1 VVVGPGRHIGRIKS
15 FNPKKGFG
23 FIDCPEASI
32 HFSGRDV
39 FIHKAQIGDLE
50 VGCDITFFVEA
61 NRDGFPQARDIRKL
75 DGRPPGP
82 PSSRDT
88 SDKGDD
94 SRGPG
99 KAKGKARRRPGKM
112 PHLSFNESI
121 NPDLK
126 LGKKVETDA
135 TPESAVSES
144 MPLAY
149 KWTYWEQPSRED
161 KDYSELTQKV
171 LDFSTVQEFWKF
183 YGQVPQPSM
192 LLGKRLTR
200 EQPDGVLAGIDSI
213 MIFRDGIRP
222 EWEDKVNA
230 TGGHFQFQ
238 LKPDVGGA
246 QLDEYWNNL
255 VLGIIGSGIAPA
267 SMITGIRLVDKL
279 SETRGAK
286 VVRIEVW
293 FSNRE
298 DAQAVAALKKNV
310 EKCMAKHLD
319 GSEGQAPWC
328 ATKNHSR

>member
-1 VVVGPGRHIGRIKS
+1 
-15 FNPKKGFG
+15 
-23 FIDCPEASI
+23 
-32 HFSGRDV
+32 
-39 FIHKAQIGDLE
+39 
-50 VGCDITFFVEA
+50 
-61 NRDGFPQARDIRKL
+61 
-75 DGRPPGP
+75 
-82 PSSRDT
+82 
-88 SDKGDD
+88 
-94 SRGPG
+94 
-99 KAKGKARRRPGKM
+99 M
-112 PHLSFNESI
+112 PLLSFNESI

-126 LGKKVETDA
+126 LEKKVQTD
-135 TPESAVSES
+135 ESTKES

-149 KWTYWEQPSRED
+149 KWTYWEQVARSD

-171 LDFSTVQEFWKF
+171 LDFATVQDFWKF

-192 LLGKRLTR
+192 LLEKRLTR

-213 MIFRDGIRP
+213 SIFRDGIRP
-222 EWEDKVNA
+222 EWEDKMNA

-238 LKPDVGGA
+238 LKPDIGGA

-255 VLGIIGSGIAPA
+255 VLGIVGSAIAPV

-293 FSNRE
+293 FSKRD
-298 DAQAVAALKKNV
+298 DAQALAALTKNV
-310 EKCMAKHLD
+310 AKCMSTHLD